1 MWTPTSVTF
10 GIRHQNVFGFLGRAG
25 DILDAMNAT
34 EGTRFIPPKLFTR
47 VQWPNPITA
56 RMMSEGN
63 TVTVDFSIEGVILNV
78 DLEGTGWDRQRVKDV
93 FIQLVGMALPISR
106 GDNSVNRIGIIDN
119 YQIDHESP
127 GAAAIASLSR
137 LHGLGQPSDFSF
149 RAAFRNPTDVGLVRA
164 GVEDWRNTIL
174 EVATGKKKATSEQ
187 LDTLR
192 VSIDHQIY
200 FLPEKRYGSNLIHDH
215 FVRHVEELQRGPLA
229 GLMAEDRAAGH
240 GR

>member
-1 MWTPTSVTF
+1 
-10 GIRHQNVFGFLGRAG
+10 
-25 DILDAMNAT
+25 
-34 EGTRFIPPKLFTR
+34 
-47 VQWPNPITA
+47 
-56 RMMSEGN
+56 MMSEGN

-78 DLEGTGWDRQRVKDV
+78 DLEDTGWDRQRVKDI

-119 YQIDHESP
+119 YQIEHESP
-127 GAAAIASLSR
+127 GAAAIASLST

-149 RAAFRNPTDVGLVRA
+149 RAAFRNSTDVGLVRA

-174 EVATGKKKATSEQ
+174 EVVTGKKRASSEH
-187 LDTLR
+187 LNTLR
-192 VSIDHQIY
+192 VSIDHQMY
-200 FLPEKRYGSNLIHDH
+200 FVPEKRYGANLIHDH
-215 FVRHVEELQRGPLA
+215 YDRFVQHVEELQRGPLA